1 MADKEVPV
9 HPTAKQ
15 LKLFSPFNKQSE
27 QVLAKIAEKALLRPL
42 RHGEFLFKEGDT
54 ETRTFFLVSG
64 EVEMP
69 PAGGSAIAVSSIS
82 PQSIKALS
90 NDKPRRATV
99 KAVGRVVVIEM
110 DDEVLNTVAQSIH
123 SSSYKVDDISVAQE
137 DDWMTRF
144 VQYLDALKL
153 PVQNIQYV
161 MSHLQEVPVRKG
173 TVVVRQGDIGDH
185 YYIVKK
191 GVCKVVWQAQPGA
204 KPVELVTLKEG
215 AGFGEE
221 ALIND
226 GKRNASIVMVV
237 DGVLMRLDKS
247 VFISQVV
254 EPLLSYVI
262 YRDIEKHLGKD
273 ALLVDVREPNEANRS
288 HLQHTV
294 NIPFKMLRKVAPTLD
309 PAKHYVIY
317 LDRENLKVTAFL
329 MTQFGLRVSVLKDS
343 FDDILSMVTNYTS
356 VPGVE

>member
-1 MADKEVPV
+1 MAEKELPK

-15 LKLFSPFNKQSE
+15 LKLFSPFNKLSE
-27 QVLAKIAEKALLRPL
+27 HVLNKIAEKAEMRQL
-42 RHGEFLFKEGDT
+42 RHGDYLFKEGDT
-54 ETRTFFLVSG
+54 EAMTYYLVSG
-64 EVEMP
+64 EVEMT
-69 PAGGSAIAVSSIS
+69 PAGGSGIAISSIS

-90 NDKPRRATV
+90 NDKPRRSTV
-99 KAVGRVVVIEM
+99 KAVGKVIVIVM
-110 DDEVLNTVAQSIH
+110 NDEVLNTVSGSIH
-123 SSSYKVDDISVAQE
+123 SDSYKVDDISITQE

-237 DGVLMRLDKS
+237 DGVLMRLAKS
-247 VFISQVV
+247 AFINQVV
-254 EPLLSYVI
+254 DPLLNYVV
-262 YRDIEKHLGKD
+262 YRDIEKHLGRD
-273 ALLVDVREPNEANRS
+273 ALLVDVREPGEAS
-288 HLQHTV
+288 HTNLKHTI
-294 NIPFKMLRKVAPTLD
+294 NIPFKVLRKIAPTLD
-309 PAKHYVIY
+309 PAKHYIVY

-329 MTQFGLRVSVLKDS
+329 MTQFGLKVSVLKDS
-343 FDDILSMVTNYTS
+343 FDDILSMVTNYTD
-356 VPGVE
+356 VPGID